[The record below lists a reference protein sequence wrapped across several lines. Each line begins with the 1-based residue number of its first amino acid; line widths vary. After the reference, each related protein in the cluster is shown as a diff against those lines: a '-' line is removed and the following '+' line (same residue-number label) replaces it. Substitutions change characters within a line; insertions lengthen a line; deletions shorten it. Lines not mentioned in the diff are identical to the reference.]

1 MLVGESYVEDV
12 DKGFGEMIVQ
22 PKLVLYGEMEE
33 DLRPNVFHP
42 FHDTINRGNPNE
54 VKTGSFSQY
63 LMTLIEKADCFP
75 GR

>member
-22 PKLVLYGEMEE
+22 PKLVLYGEMGK

-42 FHDTINRGNPNE
+42 FMIKLTEGTLTKLKREAFPN
-54 VKTGSFSQY
+54 
-63 LMTLIEKADCFP
+63 I
-75 GR
+75 